1 MTGTTVTRGEQARQF
16 YNAAATASATFSF
29 MNYGYAP
36 LTAALARSQEPER
49 YCLQL
54 YEHLI
59 GATEITGKRLV
70 EVSCGRGGGAA
81 HVAAT
86 YRPAEYTGIDIS
98 EENVRLAALRG
109 AGQKNLRFMTG
120 NAESLPLADASC
132 HALINVEAAHLY
144 DNPVAFFTQVH
155 RVLEPGGVFLHAD
168 LAWKDKDPESMIA
181 AAGFTLTSVEDIT
194 GNVLESL
201 ELDSARREA
210 IVASFPAHMQNDF
223 RDWSGIRGFRA
234 YNRFKSREWIYRCI
248 HARRS
253 GAGKG

>member
-1 MTGTTVTRGEQARQF
+1 MTEPAITRGEQARQF

-36 LTAALARSQEPER
+36 LSEALAASPEPER

-59 GATEITGKRLV
+59 GATEITGKRVV
-70 EVSCGRGGGAA
+70 EVSCGRGGAAA

-109 AGQKNLRFMTG
+109 AGLRNLRFTAG
-120 NAESLPLADASC
+120 NAESLPLPDSSC
-132 HALINVEAAHLY
+132 HALINVEASHLY
-144 DNPVAFFTQVH
+144 DNPAAFFAEAR
-155 RVLEPGGVFLHAD
+155 RVLEPNGVLLHAD
-168 LAWKDKDPESMIA
+168 LAWQDKDPAGTIA
-181 AAGFTLTSVEDIT
+181 AAGFTLQSVEDIT
-194 GNVLESL
+194 DNVLASL
-201 ELDSARREA
+201 ELDSSRREA

-223 RDWSGIRGFRA
+223 RDWSGVRGFRA

-248 HARRS
+248 RARRT
-253 GAGKG
+253 